1 MAQKAKA
8 KKTRKTKSG
17 KISPNQKRHQI
28 SDSSDEEEIPML
40 IPIEGTAV
48 PKKGINSKDETSL
61 DVTKKSVLSCNGKS
75 SKKPTEKNKTLKKS
89 SKKPELLDHG
99 YSTVFNPVTQGL
111 AIFKWLIDPI
121 LPKKFFD
128 KYWEKDVLHIERENR
143 RYFKDIF
150 STEEL
155 DIILREYPLFF
166 TRNIDVVEYK
176 NGKKELVEEEGRAAP
191 VKVWDFYSSGCSV
204 RVLNPHT
211 YSQNVHSVISS
222 LQEYFGTMVGTNVYL
237 TPPESQGFAP
247 HFDDI
252 EAFIVQLEGSKYWKL
267 YKPKGSDVL
276 ARDSSKNF
284 SAEELDDPF
293 MEVKLNAGDLLYF
306 PRGTIHEGHT
316 KEQHSLHITIS
327 VYQHTAYADLLEH
340 ALPAA
345 LKKAASENLE
355 FRKGLPLNYLKHVGV
370 VNQSDDS
377 DKRKSIIDKVKSLV
391 GALVDYIDVDSAADN
406 LGRKFMHDAMPPL
419 YSGDEAQHSCLYDG
433 DVMKNG
439 KVFHRVEITPEIE
452 IRLLRYYALR
462 VVKDST
468 TTSKLYFC
476 THNDK
481 VYHGEEEQW
490 LEISNSLLPAIE
502 VLQKSYP
509 NFVVADSLPIE
520 DETAKLS
527 LVFSLW
533 EHGLLV
539 TNQPLPGLSEDDE
552 TSSTDSDPSTS
563 E

>member
-176 NGKKELVEEEGRAAP
+176 NGKKELVEEE
-191 VKVWDFYSSGCSV
+191 
-204 RVLNPHT
+204 
-211 YSQNVHSVISS
+211 
-222 LQEYFGTMVGTNVYL
+222 GTNVYL

-452 IRLLRYYALR
+452 IRLLRYYASR